1 MIPFYLTDIIDSFS
15 RTGAVQ
21 SDSMQWLL
29 LLGLGSGAIY
39 AAGSL
44 LILDSVERTL
54 LAAKGAALQNALDDK
69 ERPSGEIS
77 AIVLQDAQKSRDW
90 WVILYLFLPSSLV
103 SFTVAAVALFK
114 IDSRALLVVLSVC
127 LIFAAISV
135 AINIQVIK
143 LSKTTLAQNT
153 KANEVIIDILEG
165 RSSVVGASLK
175 SKLRNI
181 ALVYLDRV
189 RFYSFR
195 AGLIGLLIL
204 PVSFTLQPAIVCFTL
219 LISRNGLTPG
229 TVVAVLMYS
238 GLVASPISQLC
249 GQLPRFGEATASR
262 TRLLKYRSD
271 VEDSGFSSDVDKNL
285 ISPDSYASRSLFAMQ
300 IKQEIQSILQLNAS
314 GKIKVSAEDT
324 IIVVHGPSGSGKTTL
339 FASLL
344 HRLEQQGLGDS
355 VAVLDQ
361 EASTWG
367 LQCDELLLA
376 NQTAGSSED
385 LGQEIDLLNKLEVH
399 SLGSHNIRERS
410 SRALSTGERRRL
422 GIARTLLSEKPII
435 LLDEPFAG
443 LDDHRKSLVLS
454 AIRSYA
460 KDHVV
465 LLGLHDVE
473 TIR

>member
-15 RTGAVQ
+15 RTGEAQ
-21 SDSMQWLL
+21 SDSMRWLL
-29 LLGLGSGAIY
+29 LLGLGAGAIY

-54 LAAKGAALQNALDDK
+54 LSAKGAALQYSLDDK

-90 WVILYLFLPSSLV
+90 WVILYLFLPSALV
-103 SFTVAAVALFK
+103 SFIVAAVALFK
-114 IDSRALLVVLSVC
+114 IDSKALLVVLSVC
-127 LIFAAISV
+127 LVFAVISV
-135 AINIQVIK
+135 VINVQVIK
-143 LSKTTLAQNT
+143 LSKTTLDQNT

-165 RSSVVGASLK
+165 RPSVAGISLK
-175 SKLRNI
+175 SKLRNV

-219 LISRNGLTPG
+219 SISKNGLTPG

-249 GQLPRFGEATASR
+249 GQLPRFGEAAASR
-262 TRLLKYRSD
+262 TRLLKYRSSL
-271 VEDSGFSSDVDKNL
+271 EDTVVSSNIAQSL
-285 ISPDSYASRSLFAMQ
+285 TSPNSDASHSVSPMQ
-300 IKQEIQSILQLNAS
+300 IKQEIQSILQMNSNDDL
-314 GKIKVSAEDT
+314 KVSAREK
-324 IIVVHGPSGSGKTTL
+324 IIIVHGPSGSGKTTL

-344 HRLEQQGLGDS
+344 HRLEQQGLGDWI
-355 VAVLDQ
+355 AVLDQ

-367 LQCDELLLA
+367 LSCGELLLA
-376 NQTAGSSED
+376 NQPAGSSED
-385 LGQEIDLLNKLEVH
+385 LSREIDLLNNLEVY
-399 SLGSHNIRERS
+399 SLDSNNIRERS
-410 SRALSTGERRRL
+410 SRALSAGERRRL
-422 GIARTLLSEKPII
+422 GIARTILSEKPVI

-443 LDDHRKSLVLS
+443 LDEHRRSLVL
-454 AIRSYA
+454 AEIRSYA

-465 LLGLHDVE
+465 LLGLHDAE
-473 TIR
+473 ILR